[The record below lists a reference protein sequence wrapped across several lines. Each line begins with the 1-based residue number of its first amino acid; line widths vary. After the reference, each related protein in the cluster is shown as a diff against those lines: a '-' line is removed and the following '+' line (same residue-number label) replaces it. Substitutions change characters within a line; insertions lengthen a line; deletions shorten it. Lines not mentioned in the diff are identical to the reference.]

1 LLSKHLY
8 FIFKKICETKE
19 IYLNKSLADRGDIVF
34 SKSNQVEDQRGHIGC
49 YYLLSFGELVR
60 FRKLCKIPLEWKE

>member
-34 SKSNQVEDQRGHIGC
+34 SQSNQVEDQRGHHWM
-49 YYLLSFGELVR
+49 LLPFVFWRTG
-60 FRKLCKIPLEWKE
+60 